1 MFFHLIETSAVL
13 NNIINITTKDGQTVP
28 YNLITFNH
36 DIFIDGQ
43 KLSKRSSNKVRYKC
57 PNCEKECIIRLATLS
72 NKLKRGY
79 KGCKYCYHNSE
90 EQNNINS
97 DVIEMLSQEYFKKEL
112 TFEEFERVKK
122 CIVSFQNKFTLE
134 NFTYIPMF
142 QRGNVF
148 KSVLY
153 DEIRK
158 VYEEIVNI
166 NCKCEQCDNIF
177 KIQSLHE
184 LKNKYKILCN
194 ECKRI
199 KTFKFGVT
207 NGIIY
212 KNKFEKKFIEMC
224 IQNGIK
230 IENIDGNLYIPS
242 IGEFFS
248 VQHKK
253 FKSKRLKGVLYSDEL
268 IEQVNIIK
276 KQINENN
283 TSAS

>member
-1 MFFHLIETSAVL
+1 MLFHLFDIDKVL
-13 NNIINITTKDGQTVP
+13 NNIIDITTKDGQIVP
-28 YNLITFNH
+28 YKLITFNH

-43 KLSKRSSNKVRYKC
+43 KLSKRSANRVRYVC
-57 PNCEKECIIRLATLS
+57 PNCEKECIIRMATLS
-72 NKLKRGY
+72 SKLKRGY
-79 KGCKYCYHNSE
+79 KGCKYCYHYSE
-90 EQNNINS
+90 EQNINS

-142 QRGNVF
+142 QRGNEF
-148 KSVLY
+148 KSMLY
-153 DEIRK
+153 DNIRK
-158 VYEEIVNI
+158 VYEDIVSI
-166 NCKCEQCDNIF
+166 NCKCEQCNNVF
-177 KIQSLHE
+177 KIQFLHE

-207 NGIIY
+207 SGIVY

-230 IENIDGNLYIPS
+230 IENINGKLYVTDVNK
-242 IGEFFS
+242 FFS

-283 TSAS
+283 TRTS